1 MHQMPL
7 SAEVSLTF
15 NFKLHRQMGCLRRF
29 WGCLGTKRSK
39 QIVPQPGHRSSEA
52 AAALDKALGAILQAA
67 GLGGAAA
74 HKLPASLTSLC
85 QQLQAAVDEMATA
98 AALLATIK
106 QASDTIQSS
115 QSVTF
120 NSTGPS
126 DAGSPAADALVS
138 MVGAILFA
146 QVALDTA
153 AVLTQRHQQL
163 LQVVRCV
170 GFRSLSSL
178 AACLQPATKVMR
190 PGAC

>member
-1 MHQMPL
+1 
-7 SAEVSLTF
+7 
-15 NFKLHRQMGCLRRF
+15 MGCFWTF
-29 WGCLGTKRSK
+29 WGCFGTIRSK
-39 QIVPQPGHRSSEA
+39 KVVPQPGHSSEA
-52 AAALDKALGAILQAA
+52 AAALDKALGAILQA

-74 HKLPASLTSLC
+74 HKLPASLTSLR

-106 QASDTIQSS
+106 QASDTLLQIQSS
-115 QSVTF
+115 QNVTF

-126 DAGSPAADALVS
+126 DAGSPAADVLVS

-146 QVALDTA
+146 QVVLDTA

-163 LQVVRCV
+163 LQVVQCV
-170 GFRSLSSL
+170 GFSSLSSL